1 MWNIKFNDGSIVTV
15 PTEELAEQ
23 IVESM
28 CFQEPWENNKPYPV
42 WMFGPDVQY
51 EIDICAYDLIS
62 DNN

>member
-28 CFQEPWENNKPYPV
+28 CF
-42 WMFGPDVQY
+42 
-51 EIDICAYDLIS
+51 
-62 DNN
+62 